1 MMPWLRTCIT
11 YAKNLIQLINSFN
24 TSLRNQDRYNLIWD
38 EEIEQNVH
46 LVKIIFHLVQFCQLV
61 CSWPRWIFKCNN

>member
-11 YAKNLIQLINSFN
+11 YGKNLIQLINSFN
-24 TSLRNQDRYNLIWD
+24 TSLCSQDRSNLIWD

-46 LVKIIFHLVQFCQLV
+46 LVKIIFHFVNWSVLGQGGFLNV
-61 CSWPRWIFKCNN
+61 IIE